1 MAKHRLL
8 IKSAKQVVQVVNNGA
23 RVLKGK
29 DMRHLSILD
38 ASEEGDDGLSVVVDG

>member
-23 RVLKGK
+23 RVVRGK
-29 DMRHLSILD
+29 DMRHVAVLEIN
-38 ASEEGDDGLSVVVDG
+38 EGDNDGFSVVVDG